1 MLWTQAARPYL
12 ARPSKSLWST
22 TSDTRTA
29 ETDATGGYTIST
41 VTPGTYRVEIN
52 KEGFR
57 SFVAT
62 DILVNQ
68 NNVVRV
74 DAQLQVGSLA
84 ERVEVPTTPVAE
96 LQTERADI
104 HAEIATGA
112 LIDLPQPN
120 RTYLGLLEVV
130 PGTTPP
136 PGSSVAEPTTRSRVR
151 Y

>member
-1 MLWTQAARPYL
+1 VDASGAAVPGAAIKITL
-12 ARPSKSLWST
+12 VT

-29 ETDATGGYTIST
+29 ETDATGGHTIST
-41 VTPGTYRVEIN
+41 VTPGTHRVEIN

-74 DAQLQVGSLA
+74 DARLQVGSLA
-84 ERVEVPTTPVAE
+84 ERVEVTTTPVAE

-104 HAEIATGA
+104 HA
-112 LIDLPQPN
+112 D
-120 RTYLGLLEVV
+120 GL
-130 PGTTPP
+130 
-136 PGSSVAEPTTRSRVR
+136 RRVR
-151 Y
+151 DHGSLGW